1 LLGTSFLLHGI
12 LILLF
17 SNDSVR
23 EGISG
28 YVTAPQLDVFTMCA
42 GLLTAIYVY
51 LVINIDRYV
60 YVMMLRKLQI
70 IDPRTREFRRY
81 LVPDR
86 RTLIV
91 LLVLFMCIISGFYR
105 FFLLNTVNIDLLE
118 YARVIEFDGSFWLLF
133 YVVLP
138 INSVAGGILLAV
150 GSAGLYRVL
159 IELSSQIKVDI
170 FRVNEY
176 TSLATVA
183 VTIFCVGCLFLSL
196 GGVLALLADSEEVKR
211 FLLLVAGLI
220 LSIYFIVL
228 LFMAYPILILVRRIA
243 AEISREK
250 GWIMSAIDG
259 NMSELIDSRIS
270 ADEGNL
276 RQLDLINYLVTL
288 NSLSPWPIGPQVKRV
303 VLFGLLPPAAWAM
316 AAVVENTLY

>member
-1 LLGTSFLLHGI
+1 
-12 LILLF
+12 
-17 SNDSVR
+17 
-23 EGISG
+23 
-28 YVTAPQLDVFTMCA
+28 
-42 GLLTAIYVY
+42 
-51 LVINIDRYV
+51 V

-118 YARVIEFDGSFWLLF
+118 YARVMEFDGGFWLLF

-138 INSVAGGILLAV
+138 INSVAGGMMLAI

-159 IELSSQIKVDI
+159 LELSSQIKVDI
-170 FRVNEY
+170 FRVDEY
-176 TSLATVA
+176 TSLTTVA
-183 VTIFCVGCLFLSL
+183 VTIFCHGCLFLSL
-196 GGVLALLADSEEVKR
+196 ALVLGLLTDSEEVKR
-211 FLLLVAGLI
+211 FLLLAAGLI
-220 LSIYFIVL
+220 LSIDFIAI
-228 LFMAYPILILVRRIA
+228 LFTAYPILILARRIA

-250 GWIMSAIDG
+250 VRIMSAIEG

-303 VLFGLLPPAAWAM
+303 VLFGLLPPVAWAM
-316 AAVVENTLY
+316 AAMVENTLY